1 MALAVSLDGTLR
13 TANRRITEI
22 LRVPYSDLMNHKLE
36 DFLGAPLIAEEAF
49 DLSRFLE
56 KRPWAGVVAVQLKD
70 SPKRF
75 YYDCVASAIV
85 KGDDVTGASVLA
97 RNVTGQREKEQRFTQ
112 LFEILREGVYICSP
126 EGKLLEVNPAL
137 ASILG
142 YPNKEELLNLPPD
155 ALKVD
160 ADAEPVLGRAASS
173 SGNTRTR
180 EVRLRR
186 KDGGVAVCHD
196 TSSGVTGGRANRALP
211 GHAGGRHRDVSSGTP
226 VTQPGRIPAPPAGKF
241 SRPDCRTG
249 PEQQVHLRQSA
260 DS

>member
-1 MALAVSLDGTLR
+1 M
-13 TANRRITEI
+13 
-22 LRVPYSDLMNHKLE
+22 
-36 DFLGAPLIAEEAF
+36 
-49 DLSRFLE
+49 
-56 KRPWAGVVAVQLKD
+56 
-70 SPKRF
+70 
-75 YYDCVASAIV
+75 ASAIV
-85 KGDDVTGASVLA
+85 KGNDVTGASVLA

-112 LFEILREGVYICSP
+112 LLQTLREGVYICSP

-196 TSSGVTGGRANRALP
+196 TSSGVTGKKRDHLALP
-211 GHAGGRHRDVSSGTP
+211 GHAGGRHRDASSGTP
-226 VTQPGRIPAPPAGKF
+226 VTQPGRICGATCWKAFP
-241 SRPDCRTG
+241 T
-249 PEQQVHLRQSA
+249 
-260 DS
+260 